1 MQTFLPTPDFLETA
15 KILDNKRLNKQ
26 IVEAYQILSGRVPTK
41 NHPACLMWEGHE
53 YDLSRYIA
61 TLCSEYYMRFGKSHA
76 IREHLQGVKFY
87 SFNST
92 KKPFWLGDGLF
103 HFSQRV
109 NLLRKDFDY
118 YHTKKFF
125 GGISKDSLDR
135 YPKGYYWPVAK
146 PNGTAHK
153 DRMNWIEWSIENIF
167 KKVLTR

>member
-1 MQTFLPTPDFLETA
+1 MQTFFPTPDFFETA

-41 NHPACLMWEGHE
+41 NHPACLMWEG
-53 YDLSRYIA
+53 YDNCLREYIA
-61 TLCSEYYMRFGKSHA
+61 VLCAEYYMRFGKSHA
-76 IREHLQGVKFY
+76 IRERIIEMGFDNHSLVGRP
-87 SFNST
+87 S
-92 KKPFWLGDGLF
+92 WLGDGLF
-103 HFSQRV
+103 HFSQRI

-125 GGISKDSLDR
+125 GGISKDSLDC

-153 DRMNWIEWSIENIF
+153 DRMNWIEWSIENNF